1 MKIIKRLL
9 VLSIVSCFFFLGA
22 SKTFVYSW
30 LGTNCSCIGT
40 TYYCYTCTKCPTL
53 ACQGLSCEQIRRG
66 PEQCTCFEGACSCH
80 PEYNMCCNYTTWEP
94 DSCNCMTCCTPGP
107 CSCPACPDGYTTAN
121 TGCKV
126 SSCPSGWTLSSG
138 TCTKSCS
145 NGCNNCGTQTCYR
158 KAQYTSAPS
167 QPTSLTVRLGGV
179 DYNITST
186 SSSNP
191 LRIEYDGSS
200 ARKVFSNDAPSG
212 AYYQYLLYGS
222 YSGGSATSNYD
233 AVNEKIQPTSGSF
246 SPSAGPARFVATHFY
261 YKCYNKNPAT
271 RLTSPSKTGYFCLE
285 TNLTDVTQQAYKP
298 SSITLRTNSTN
309 GISMPLSET
318 ENTIVPLV
326 CPGEIPQMYIP
337 NVNKST
343 LGAKEIIYLY
353 SGSGGTHNST
363 TRVVNFTPA
372 SYLRTEGN
380 TGSITGSFRAVN
392 YCDSNYRESPSRTGK
407 FKVEVNEPLPKPE
420 YLELCVAGQCATK
433 ENGSKDGLS
442 EDETKPSL
450 IRVSCLKNDTQM
462 ALPEIEGTVFNQNFY
477 EFSLYPSESL
487 LTTILES
494 YRVQIYPDARDY
506 LREGNTGYI
515 VGRHLRRDRCN
526 IRTEYSPTITGYYEV
541 EKNEPLDKP
550 EYVSLDVDGLVTK
563 LSGDEG
569 KPAKIKRPST
579 KENVQTVLAEVEN
592 WPQAANP
599 SEHGSRVEVNNW
611 GVNKEWIRWE
621 SCDSPYPEDYCKEEQ
636 TKTPKRFD
644 LDFTPSNL
652 SVLEVLKEGA
662 QGEVRGSYYTCNLC
676 GCFSTNPAY
685 GSTVSSPM
693 SDPFYYIV
701 NRNPMVER
709 VKIERH
715 EPDDNAITKNC
726 VPEDNH
732 TGKIQGRRVN
742 VTVEGAKYDVIDG
755 DDPNDKIRGMVLYF
769 VKEDKLGS
777 IEDIKEVSDRDQD
790 YRNGKYSDT
799 DVVGIMIRRKGKDE
813 NQWDWN
819 DLAFYA
825 TRQSDGMWVRRDP
838 GSTGK
843 VTLLSQRDSETSAF
857 ISIPDLRNAFEVKRE
872 VEDSTERITF
882 NFDVEFAFPDSGYL
896 GGEYQVKAMVFDGY
910 TLYQPS
916 LGGNPV
922 IDQTHGFEHEE
933 VVWTFDFESPEIG
946 GEDGKLALT
955 TYPSSKVKL
964 DLEPDTV
971 EDIGTGVRNIVVDA
985 YRDSP
990 DNVDKL
996 VLESPLDILEGEP
1009 GESIEMLSSGSL
1021 KEESIGTFGAQ
1032 NAWNFKTD
1040 KWPLDDVRVD
1050 IGDNE
1055 GGDIVFYAT
1064 AFDHACNYSEK
1075 HPSAR
1080 VDLRSWIATRGG
1092 IMYSVGNF
1100 GPAAKELGDTSVYRM
1115 SPGELS
1121 LRTLKENQI
1130 LNEMTT
1136 GTRILMSRSSGLP
1149 GITHNTT
1156 VMAVRAEEV
1165 QDDNNLKRFWF
1176 NYFKLKLE
1184 KERKKAE
1191 ESYEEEEEES
1201 ENNCSNW
1208 LTWCVCPEGF
1218 EGVHDCVSE
1227 GRVCIGLICPIP
1239 MICRCCDNQF
1249 IKIDHSDCD
1258 SACEENGGWT
1268 GSGCGASPP
1277 ESEPESEP
1285 ESSEPEPRFK
1295 YVEYNSEEYLRNLA
1309 DEDVCGNSDICA
1321 IYSKGPIT
1329 LKNATQ
1335 EGDEEK
1341 LDTFVCDRKALIMSE
1356 SDIHIEPDLI
1366 NSDDPF
1372 VGCII
1377 IANGNVTIGSG
1388 GYKSKEPDPGNY
1400 EDPGV
1405 VGYDYIEAFIMAER
1419 QIILN
1424 HADRGKLVRDG
1435 LEVRGSLISFG
1446 TGLDSSDKSILI
1458 ERSLKL
1464 HNLTNPV
1471 LVMLWDVRYSKISEY
1486 FFGKDANLYKREVGF
1501 KVF

>member
-1 MKIIKRLL
+1 MDTLWAACSINAVHCCELGCKNYYAETRAQCDTGDYCGWKLEEYCRYCDCCDGKTIIISTLTGDTCSNACYYNEG
-9 VLSIVSCFFFLGA
+9 VAPCCSGCSCSLPACKDTTYPLDGCVGPGCSSTTFTCTEVDSCGKSCGGTK
-22 SKTFVYSW
+22 SKT
-30 LGTNCSCIGT
+30 CH
-40 TYYCYTCTKCPTL
+40 KCVVP
-53 ACQGLSCEQIRRG
+53 Q
-66 PEQCTCFEGACSCH
+66 
-80 PEYNMCCNYTTWEP
+80 
-94 DSCNCMTCCTPGP
+94 
-107 CSCPACPDGYTTAN
+107 
-121 TGCKV
+121 K
-126 SSCPSGWTLSSG
+126 PST
-138 TCTKSCS
+138 
-145 NGCNNCGTQTCYR
+145 
-158 KAQYTSAPS
+158 
-167 QPTSLTVRLGGV
+167 PTSLTIKIGNEGH
-179 DYNITST
+179 NITST
-186 SSSNP
+186 TASNP
-191 LRIEYDGSS
+191 LITNYNMTSS
-200 ARKVFSNDAPSG
+200 RKVFSNAAPSG
-212 AYYQYLLYGS
+212 VNYSYEIYNAYT
-222 YSGGSATSNYD
+222 GGSKVSTYD
-233 AVNEKIQPTSGSF
+233 NVAAAEQPASGSF
-246 SPSAGPARFVATHFY
+246 SPAAGPARVEARFLKR
-261 YKCYNKNPAT
+261 KCPDDSKHYSGT
-271 RLTSPSKTGYFCLE
+271 KTGYFCLE

-298 SSITLRTNSTN
+298 SSIH
-309 GISMPLSET
+309 ISIKDKNIDIPPLSET

-337 NVNKST
+337 NVDKST

-372 SYLRTEGN
+372 SHLRTEGN

-407 FKVEVNEPLPKPE
+407 FKVEVNEPLSKPE

-433 ENGSKDGLS
+433 GSSSYGLS
-442 EDETKPSL
+442 EDVNKPSL

-462 ALPEIEGTVFNQNFY
+462 ALPEIEGTAFNQNFY

-550 EYVSLDVDGLVTK
+550 EYISLDVDGLVTE
-563 LSGDEG
+563 LSSNEG

-662 QGEVRGSYYTCNLC
+662 QGEIRGSYYTCNLC

-701 NRNPMVER
+701 NRNPMVEG
-709 VKIERH
+709 VKIERY

-732 TGKIQGRRVN
+732 TGKIQGKRVN
-742 VTVEGAKYDVIDG
+742 VTVEGAKYDIVDG
-755 DDPNDKIRGMVLYF
+755 DDPEDKIRGMVLYF

-777 IEDIKEVSDRDQD
+777 IEDIKEISDRDQD
-790 YRNGKYSDT
+790 YGKGKYSDT
-799 DVVGIMIRRKGKDE
+799 DVVGIMIRRKGKNE
-813 NQWDWN
+813 NQWDSDN
-819 DLAFYA
+819 LTFYA
-825 TRQSDGMWVRRDP
+825 TRQSDGMWVRRDHK
-838 GSTGK
+838 SAGK
-843 VTLLSQRDSETSAF
+843 VTLLSQGDSGTSAF
-857 ISIPDLRNAFEVKRE
+857 ISIPDLKNAFEVKRE

-896 GGEYQVKAMVFDGY
+896 DGEYQVKAMVFDGY

-964 DLEPDTV
+964 DLDPNTV
-971 EDIGTGVRNIVVDA
+971 DDIGTGVRNIVVDA

-990 DNVDKL
+990 DKEDGL

-1009 GESIEMLSSGSL
+1009 GESIDMLPLGVRSDDKTFNEL
-1021 KEESIGTFGAQ
+1021 IGTFGAQ

-1040 KWPLDDVRVD
+1040 KWPEEDVRVD

-1100 GPAAKELGDTSVYRM
+1100 GPVAKELGDTSVYRM
-1115 SPGELS
+1115 SLGELS
-1121 LRTLKENQI
+1121 LRTLREDQI

-1149 GITHNTT
+1149 KITHNST

-1184 KERKKAE
+1184 KEIKKIGE
-1191 ESYEEEEEES
+1191 DYEDIHGVDDDS
-1201 ENNCSNW
+1201 GRNCRNW
-1208 LTWCVCPEGF
+1208 ISWCECPEGF
-1218 EGVHDCVSE
+1218 SGEHECTHEGKKCGSIMCSSGDD
-1227 GRVCIGLICPIP
+1227 GGDGGGDDGGDDGGLITDCE
-1239 MICRCCDNQF
+1239 CCDGSRRVTF
-1249 IKIDHSDCD
+1249 EGDCNK
-1258 SACEENGGWT
+1258 ACGSFGGWCPV
-1268 GSGCGASPP
+1268 GSDD
-1277 ESEPESEP
+1277 
-1285 ESSEPEPRFK
+1285 PEPRFK
-1295 YVEYNSEEYLRNLA
+1295 YVEYNSEEYIRNLG
-1309 DEDVCGNSDICA
+1309 DEDICGNSDICA

-1335 EGDEEK
+1335 EGDEEE

-1446 TGLDSSDKSILI
+1446 TGLDSLDKSILI

-1471 LVMLWDVRYSKISEY
+1471 LVMLWDVRYAKISEY